1 MNDFKEIL
9 ITGLILLV
17 YFIFS
22 GKKKKRQKEKPIPG
36 PVYEGADENWQPEES
51 AQPQFTPPP
60 IQVHLEENFGNYPKN
75 EEYFTYETIESEE
88 KAYYTKNSLQ
98 REKEVENEMQ
108 VIENEGINNLDL
120 SFSQDELIKGVI
132 YAEILKNPYN

>member
-1 MNDFKEIL
+1 
-9 ITGLILLV
+9 
-17 YFIFS
+17 
-22 GKKKKRQKEKPIPG
+22 
-36 PVYEGADENWQPEES
+36 
-51 AQPQFTPPP
+51 
-60 IQVHLEENFGNYPKN
+60 LEENFGNYPKN